1 MKKIIPF
8 NDALY
13 DYLVDTN
20 PSETDIQRR
29 LREATAEMAEA
40 ELQISREQVGL
51 LQFLAQLSGAR
62 KAIEIG
68 VFTGYSSL
76 AVALVM
82 PADGLLVAC
91 DVSDEW
97 TSIGRRYWKE
107 AGVDA
112 KIDLRIAP
120 AIESVRALINDGQ
133 SGTFDYAFIDA
144 DKESYPDYYEGCL
157 TLLRSGGVLA
167 LDNTLR
173 GGRIVG
179 YASDD
184 EGAAAVDSVNR
195 KAASDPRVA
204 MCHLNVSD
212 GMLLAM
218 KR

>member
-20 PSETDIQRR
+20 PPESDVQRR
-29 LREATAEMAEA
+29 LREETAAMAEA

-62 KAIEIG
+62 NAIEIG

-82 PADGLLVAC
+82 PSDGRLVAC
-91 DVSDEW
+91 DVSAEW
-97 TSIGRRYWKE
+97 TSIGRRYWRE
-107 AGVDA
+107 AGVDG

-120 AIESVRALINDGQ
+120 AIESVRALIDDGQ
-133 SGTFDYAFIDA
+133 AGSFDYAFIDA

-157 TLLRSGGVLA
+157 TLLRSGGVMA

-184 EGAAAVDSVNR
+184 EGAMAVDSVNR
-195 KAASDPRVA
+195 QAATDPRVA

-212 GMLLAM
+212 GMLIAM